1 MPGILI
7 LFLRGLSPHEKCS
20 AAEMSFNC
28 HSIAIRE
35 EFSQNGSSKNP
46 TKTIHF
52 SCHLSGW
59 AEEDGRHLSQRGAG
73 AQRVAIMGSGLEGS
87 SKIEV
92 SMGKRMMNHPFFG
105 PIQTMFAGPG

>member
-1 MPGILI
+1 MRSVQQP
-7 LFLRGLSPHEKCS
+7 K
-20 AAEMSFNC
+20 C
-28 HSIAIRE
+28 HSTVIPLQYVNN
-35 EFSQNGSSKNP
+35 SHKMGHQKNP